1 MVDGSLKQHSSW
13 EDEDGFDVTRYT
25 ADFKHPETNEIHP
38 MVTDITYG
46 LVRDRSGMEQY
57 HPTMYT
63 QIFPKDYD
71 VDNMARDYQMEWDE
85 SPKPYPLQMNSV
97 AATSFQPE
105 ADEYSDDPMRRQ
117 NFGNRRLVG
126 QPNVEGAGPVNRH
139 GDWRTINSDRRLAE
153 KKPLSLEDYLKRYKD
168 YKYEGHGTAMYNM
181 AADVLHRH
189 TRNAHRI
196 EPDNMQTEDAKRMWA
211 KHEGRGY
218 WPASHQR

>member
-13 EDEDGFDVTRYT
+13 KDEDGFDVTRYV

-46 LVRDRSGMEQY
+46 QVEDIYGAKQY
-57 HPTMYT
+57 HPTMETRIY
-63 QIFPKDYD
+63 PKGYD
-71 VDNMARDYQMEWDE
+71 IDDMGRDQGYEWDDYE
-85 SPKPYPLQMNSV
+85 ISLLDTI
-97 AATSFQPE
+97 AAAYFRPE
-105 ADEYSDDPMRRQ
+105 ADKYSDDPMRRE

-126 QPNVEGAGPVNRH
+126 QPNVQGAGPVNRV
-139 GDWRTINSDRRLAE
+139 GDWRSINASPGT
-153 KKPLSLEDYLKRYKD
+153 KLSWEDYLKRYKD

-196 EPDNMQTEDAKRMWA
+196 ERDNTQTEDAKRMWA
-211 KHEGRGY
+211 KHEGKDY
-218 WPASHQR
+218 WPARHER